1 MQNPEHIRA
10 AQKAKAALDNSLVK
24 HTRFDEA
31 LKTIEAA
38 LLFPTDTRLLW
49 VIGPSGAGKTRL
61 ALTVEKLIH
70 KMIADQLV
78 SDPGCVPCVSFEVPC
93 PELGHRFSWNEHHWR
108 YLDKLLVPLSADDK
122 APAPLPWVDP
132 KRGLEHAVLNALKH
146 RRPMAVLLDETNHF
160 ASVTSAKVLFDQ
172 TNRLK
177 SFANRSKV
185 LHVCFG
191 TYEVARMALVSGQ
204 LARRS
209 DIIHLSRYR
218 ADVPADYAAF
228 KSVVRAFQKCL
239 PVVHHLDLRT
249 QAEYLHERS
258 IGCVGVLKEWLIK
271 ALAQA
276 NGDGRKEIAMKD
288 LEATAMSVTKLRVLL
303 QEATEGEEI
312 MNDGA
317 TQLDLFRED
326 LGLRGKSN
334 SNRDRTGELFDTP
347 ENKPEPATKTPF
359 SKGKPFEPA
368 PARLPVGGAFDGRLG
383 ELAV

>member
-61 ALTVEKLIH
+61 AQTVEKLIH

-108 YLDKLLVPLSADDK
+108 YLDKLQVPLSADDK
-122 APAPLPWVDP
+122 APPPLPWVDP

-146 RRPMAVLLDETNHF
+146 RRPMAVLLDETNHI
-160 ASVTSAKVLFDQ
+160 ASVTTGKVLFDQ

-191 TYEVARMALVSGQ
+191 TYEVANMALVSGQ

-209 DIIHLSRYR
+209 EIIHLSRYR

-239 PVVHHLDLRT
+239 PVVHHLDLHTR
-249 QAEYLHERS
+249 AEYLHERT
-258 IGCVGVLKEWLIK
+258 IGCVGLLKEWLIK
-271 ALAQA
+271 ALAHA

-288 LEATAMSVTKLRVLL
+288 LEATATSVTKLRVLL
-303 QEATEGEEI
+303 NEATQGEHV
-312 MNDGA
+312 MNDGES
-317 TQLDLFRED
+317 QLDLFRRD
-326 LGLRGKSN
+326 LGFGRQPRTGGQK
-334 SNRDRTGELFDTP
+334 TGELPGLQAGDSA
-347 ENKPEPATKTPF
+347 PASPAAKF
-359 SKGKPFEPA
+359 KPFEPA
-368 PARLPVGGAFDGRLG
+368 PVRLPVGGAFDGRLG

>member
-1 MQNPEHIRA
+1 MQNPDHIRA

-61 ALTVEKLIH
+61 AQTVEKLIH
-70 KMIADQLV
+70 KIVADKLV

-108 YLDKLLVPLSADDK
+108 YLDKLQSPLSPDGANW
-122 APAPLPWVDP
+122 PPLPRVDP
-132 KRGLEHAVLNALKH
+132 KRGLEHAVLNALH
-146 RRPMAVLLDETNHF
+146 YRNPLGVLLDETNHF
-160 ASVTSAKVLFDQ
+160 ASVTSGKVLFDQ

-177 SFANRSKV
+177 SFANRSRV
-185 LHVCFG
+185 LHICFG
-191 TYEVARMALVSGQ
+191 TYEVAQMASISGQ

-218 ADVPADYAAF
+218 ADVTADYAAF

-249 QAEYLHERS
+249 QTEYLHERS
-258 IGCVGVLKEWLIK
+258 IGLVGVLKGWLIK
-271 ALAQA
+271 ALAHA
-276 NGDGRKEIAMKD
+276 NGDGRSAITMKD
-288 LEATAMSVTKLRVLL
+288 LEATAMPVNKLRLL
-303 QEATEGEEI
+303 LHEATEGEHI
-312 MNDGA
+312 MNDGE
-317 TQLDLFRED
+317 TQLDLFRKD
-326 LGLRGKSN
+326 LGLGGKPPRS
-334 SNRDRTGELFDTP
+334 RDGTGDLFGSQDG
-347 ENKPEPATKTPF
+347 EPEPAEKTPF
-359 SKGKPFEPA
+359 SKAKPFELA
-368 PARLPVGGAFDGRLG
+368 PERLPVGGAFDGSVG
-383 ELAV
+383 ALAG